1 MYCNRRN
8 NNNNHKAI
16 NAAKFK
22 KGIFLHN
29 NTFNKKIKCLFNQN
43 TEKNAFYIK
52 KLFKI
57 NRKMYNNKKTNII
70 HK

>member
-43 TEKNAFYIK
+43 TVKNAFYIK
-52 KLFKI
+52 KI
-57 NRKMYNNKKTNII
+57 V
-70 HK
+70 